1 MCGLT
6 EGGVPSLEQPLRAK
20 RNCLLLEED
29 TIFYFLQLNNNRR
42 KKKEK
47 RKEKGGGE
55 RKKKTKKTS
64 PLPQHPTLSH
74 LWQERSLAV
83 FVDIHFQQKHL
94 RCMASLCALDDHTL
108 VCSQDWL
115 SLSSPQIPFKVSS
128 GLGWF
133 GENTQSSTY

>member
-55 RKKKTKKTS
+55 RKKKQKK
-64 PLPQHPTLSH
+64 PH
-74 LWQERSLAV
+74 LFLNTPHSVIFGKR
-83 FVDIHFQQKHL
+83 DP
-94 RCMASLCALDDHTL
+94 
-108 VCSQDWL
+108 WL
-115 SLSSPQIPFKVSS
+115 FL
-128 GLGWF
+128 
-133 GENTQSSTY
+133 